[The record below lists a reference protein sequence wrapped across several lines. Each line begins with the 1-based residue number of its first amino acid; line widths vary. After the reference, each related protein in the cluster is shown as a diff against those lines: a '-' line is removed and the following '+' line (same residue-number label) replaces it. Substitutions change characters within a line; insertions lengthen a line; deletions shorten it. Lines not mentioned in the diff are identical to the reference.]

1 MKSNEVL
8 KLLKISRVT
17 LCKYVKNSKIR
28 VEKEPNGYYKYNDE
42 DVYKILGKGDAGR
55 LNVIYA
61 RVSTNKQK
69 QDLENQIAN
78 NIAYL
83 NSQGIRVD
91 KIYSDIKSGMS
102 LDRKGFMELLSDVMD
117 YKIKSVYIS
126 YKDRLAR
133 LSYELVT
140 KLFNDYGTT
149 IEIINNCESKSLEQ
163 ELFEDIM
170 QTIHAISM
178 KMYSKRRIAK
188 KLMVESKISQ
198 EKIDTLLGKE
208 NETEWNPTSRKT
220 YN

>member
-17 LCKYVKNSKIR
+17 LCKYVKNGKIR

-42 DVYKILGKGDAGR
+42 DVYKILGKGDDGR

-61 RVSTNKQK
+61 RVSTVKQK

-83 NSQGIRVD
+83 NSQGIKVD

-170 QTIHAISM
+170 QTIHSFSM

-198 EKIDTLLGKE
+198 EKIETLLGKE
-208 NETEWNPTSRKT
+208 NEAE
-220 YN
+220 

>member
-1 MKSNEVL
+1 METIN
-8 KLLKISRVT
+8 KIKRSFKAFENISVT
-17 LCKYVKNSKIR
+17 FCKYVKNGKIR
-28 VEKEPNGYYKYNDE
+28 VEKEPNGYYKYSDE
-42 DVYKILGKGDAGR
+42 DVYKILGKGNDGR

-61 RVSTNKQK
+61 RVSTLKQK

-83 NSQGIRVD
+83 NSKGIQVD
-91 KIYSDIKSGMS
+91 KIYSDVKSGMS

-117 YKIKSVYIS
+117 YKIKAVYIS

-170 QTIHAISM
+170 
-178 KMYSKRRIAK
+178 
-188 KLMVESKISQ
+188 
-198 EKIDTLLGKE
+198 
-208 NETEWNPTSRKT
+208 
-220 YN
+220 

>member
-17 LCKYVKNSKIR
+17 LCKYVKNGKIR

-42 DVYKILGKGDAGR
+42 DVYKILGKGDDGR

-61 RVSTNKQK
+61 RVSTAKQK

-83 NSQGIRVD
+83 NSQGIKVD

-133 LSYELVT
+133 LSYKLVT

-149 IEIINNCESKSLEQ
+149 IEIINNCESISLEQ

-170 QTIHAISM
+170 QTIHSFSM

-188 KLMVESKISQ
+188 KLMIESKISQ
-198 EKIDTLLGKE
+198 EKIETLLGKE
-208 NETEWNPTSRKT
+208 NEAE
-220 YN
+220 

>member
-17 LCKYVKNSKIR
+17 LCKYVKNGKIR
-28 VEKEPNGYYKYNDE
+28 VEKEPNGYYKYNDK
-42 DVYKILGKGDAGR
+42 DVYKILGKGDDGR

-61 RVSTNKQK
+61 RVSTAKQK

-83 NSQGIRVD
+83 NSQGIKVD

-149 IEIINNCESKSLEQ
+149 IEIINNCESISLEQ

-170 QTIHAISM
+170 QTIHSFSM

-198 EKIDTLLGKE
+198 EKIETLLGKE
-208 NETEWNPTSRKT
+208 NEAE
-220 YN
+220 

>member
-8 KLLKISRVT
+8 KILKISRVT
-17 LCKYVKNSKIR
+17 LCKYVKSGKIR
-28 VEKEPNGYYKYNDE
+28 VEKEPNGYYKYCDE
-42 DVYKILGKGDAGR
+42 DVYKIAGIEDNR

-69 QDLENQIAN
+69 QDLANQIDN
-78 NIAYL
+78 SIAYL
-83 NSQGIRVD
+83 NSKGIKVD
-91 KIYSDIKSGMS
+91 KIYSDIKSGIS

-117 YKIKSVYIS
+117 YKIKAVYVS

-133 LSYELVT
+133 LSYELVN
-140 KLFNDYGTT
+140 KLFSDYGTK

-170 QTIHAISM
+170 QTIHAFSM

-188 KLMVESKISQ
+188 KLLIESKIKKD
-198 EKIDTLLGKE
+198 KIDELCGGDE
-208 NETEWNPTSRKT
+208 
-220 YN
+220 

>member
-17 LCKYVKNSKIR
+17 LCKYVKNGKIR

-42 DVYKILGKGDAGR
+42 DVYKILGKGDDGR

-61 RVSTNKQK
+61 RVSTAKQK

-83 NSQGIRVD
+83 NSQGIKVD

-170 QTIHAISM
+170 QTIHSFSM

-198 EKIDTLLGKE
+198 EKIETLLGKE
-208 NETEWNPTSRKT
+208 NEAE
-220 YN
+220 